1 MSTEREFQELN
12 LKLSELK
19 ERRAVLVAQE
29 EQKAEERVQ
38 LEREL
43 KEAGVN
49 SDDPEGETARLE
61 KEAEEAYQKAKKE
74 VDDFEVE
81 LDALQIKTS
90 TIEFN

>member
-29 EQKAEERVQ
+29 EQKAKERVQ
-38 LEREL
+38 LEQEL
-43 KEAGVN
+43 KEAGIN
-49 SDDPEGETARLE
+49 SEDPEGETARLE
-61 KEAEEAYQKAKKE
+61 KEAEEAYRKAKKE

-81 LDALQIKTS
+81 LDALQTKTS
-90 TIEFN
+90 AIEFS